1 MNAASERHLGNGKNL
16 FAAVGLVLLAVLVSG
31 GLVVVRSYNELVA
44 QEAGIT
50 AQYKQN
56 QNAWDNYWKKL
67 KEAAQVPDRYAAAV
81 QQSFAGA
88 ITGRYGEGGSQAVIQ
103 AITEQNPQLD
113 PGVYRAIQQ
122 LIEAGRAGFEADQK
136 ALLDRRR
143 VYETTLHSF
152 PTNLVAGLFGFP
164 RIDLERLDIVTSDE
178 TQRAFET
185 KRTGPIDLSK

>member
-1 MNAASERHLGNGKNL
+1 MNAASERPLGNGKNL
-16 FAAVGLVLLAVLVSG
+16 LAGVGLVLLAGLVAG
-31 GLVVVRSYNELVA
+31 GLVVVRTFNDLVA

-56 QNAWDNYWKKL
+56 QNSYDNYWKKL

-88 ITGRYGEGGSQAVIQ
+88 ITGRYGEGGARAVIQ
-103 AITEQNPQLD
+103 AIQEQNPQLD
-113 PGVYRAIQQ
+113 PGVYRALQQ

-143 VYETTLHSF
+143 VYETTLQSF

-164 RIDLERLDIVTSDE
+164 RIDLGKLDIVTSDE
-178 TQRAFET
+178 TQQAFDSKRA
-185 KRTGPIDLSK
+185 GPIDLSK